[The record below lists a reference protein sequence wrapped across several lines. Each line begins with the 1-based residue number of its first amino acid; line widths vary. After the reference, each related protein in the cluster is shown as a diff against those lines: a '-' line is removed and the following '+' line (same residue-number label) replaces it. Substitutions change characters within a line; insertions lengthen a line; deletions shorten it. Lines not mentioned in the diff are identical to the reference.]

1 MTLTKLVTY
10 PNYKLSSIIPV
21 PKKSVISCNN
31 DLRPVALTSVVMKAS
46 ERFALNALKTLVAPF
61 LDPMQ
66 FAYTAKRNTE
76 DAVLFILEQLYSHLE
91 KSRAGNTARVL
102 YFDFSSAFNTIQPH
116 LLARKLIDMNLPANF
131 ITWIL
136 NYLTKRSQYVSLKTS
151 STQSDVLYTNTGAPQ
166 GTVLAPF
173 LFTVYT
179 SDIRSSNENCSIV
192 KFADDTALIGL
203 IKKDNSEDY
212 IRQVETF
219 VKYCDENF
227 LQLNVSKT
235 KEMVIDYRTLASEP
249 ESVIIKGSTVER
261 IKTYKYLGLV
271 IDNKLAWKEHIEY
284 LCKKL
289 RSRMYCLRK
298 MKKFHVNA
306 KILRMFYDSVLSSI
320 WKYCLTAWGGNCR
333 KVDQQNISSVIKQ
346 ASRVIGE
353 DLPSFDCIHET
364 FVTRKFNKIWKDSL
378 HPLNNTFH
386 NAVSARSNRLILP
399 YACTNRHK
407 SSFVVQAMLLY
418 NKATRR

>member
-1 MTLTKLVTY
+1 M
-10 PNYKLSSIIPV
+10 
-21 PKKSVISCNN
+21 
-31 DLRPVALTSVVMKAS
+31 DLK
-46 ERFALNALKTLVAPF
+46 
-61 LDPMQ
+61 
-66 FAYTAKRNTE
+66 
-76 DAVLFILEQLYSHLE
+76 
-91 KSRAGNTARVL
+91 
-102 YFDFSSAFNTIQPH
+102 
-116 LLARKLIDMNLPANF
+116 PAHF

-203 IKKDNSEDY
+203 IKRDSSECY
-212 IRQVETF
+212 IKQVEAF

-235 KEMVIDYRTLASEP
+235 KEMVIDYRTLATEP
-249 ESVIIKGSTVER
+249 EPVTIKGSTVER

-271 IDNKLAWKEHIEY
+271 IDNKLSWRDHTEY

-298 MKKFHVNA
+298 MKKFHVNS
-306 KILRMFYDSVLSSI
+306 KILKMFYDSVFSSV

-333 KVDQQNISSVIKQ
+333 KVDQWNISSGIKQ
-346 ASRVIGE
+346 ASRAIGE
-353 DLPSFDCIHET
+353 DLPSFDSTYET
-364 FVTRKFNKIWKDSL
+364 VVMRKFNKIWKDSS
-378 HPLNNTFH
+378 HPLNDKFH
-386 NAVSARSNRLILP
+386 NSVSARSNRLILP

-407 SSFVVQAMLLY
+407 SSFVVRAMHLY
-418 NKATRR
+418 NKSTRC